1 MFSSPRGGGV
11 VLDRERT
18 DELLRPVTRGQ
29 RGVTRLYTKLESEE
43 PQRKQILNVIR
54 RRPCDVY
61 GSQSRERER
70 DRETRERHE
79 RVVATLLRI
88 MGMETREADTLSSHK
103 CEVRSTLMCG
113 TYGTE
118 SAGAR
123 IMARIAVLRRSR
135 AVSNRASPEDR
146 TVLAKFGYL
155 EDA

>member
-1 MFSSPRGGGV
+1 MC
-11 VLDRERT
+11 
-18 DELLRPVTRGQ
+18 
-29 RGVTRLYTKLESEE
+29 VTRLYTKLESEE

-88 MGMETREADTLSSHK
+88 METREADTLSSHK

-123 IMARIAVLRRSR
+123 IMARIAVARGESR
-135 AVSNRASPEDR
+135 GVYTNRAAAGDR
-146 TVLAKFGYL
+146 GPYRPRVQFDLL
-155 EDA
+155 P